1 MINQWISGYPIFIN
15 NVLLRKMSGTGF
27 VYSLHLPTIIY
38 IFISYKIIFLC
49 HQPMNLNE
57 TSLLLTYMMEEANE
71 LGEAQSRNPPK
82 TGPKITPKT
91 IINCPKLTP
100 MVLIEG
106 QWQCAAFSRQVL
118 QKFKALCYREELDV

>member
-1 MINQWISGYPIFIN
+1 LS
-15 NVLLRKMSGTGF
+15 ST
-27 VYSLHLPTIIY
+27 
-38 IFISYKIIFLC
+38 
-49 HQPMNLNE
+49 NE
-57 TSLLLTYMMEEANE
+57 FERDIVASDVHDGRSNE